1 MVWCQSS
8 QGLRVILARSL
19 SQLSHHDELTLTAA
33 LQHCSMQL
41 HTPINIFD
49 TFLCNPDT
57 RHAGA
62 ARHTQRGADGQEGRR
77 RWFLSSDERRE
88 GGINQIRE
96 SRIEDSRQLSS
107 YEQSCYISYSY
118 SYLDG
123 LRILLCRVSHL
134 PWHPAPWR

>member
-1 MVWCQSS
+1 
-8 QGLRVILARSL
+8 
-19 SQLSHHDELTLTAA
+19 
-33 LQHCSMQL
+33 MQL

-62 ARHTQRGADGQEGRR
+62 ARHTQRGADGPGGETEMVSVFRRAEGG
-77 RWFLSSDERRE
+77 RE

-107 YEQSCYISYSY
+107 YEQ
-118 SYLDG
+118 
-123 LRILLCRVSHL
+123 LLLYFLLLLL
-134 PWHPAPWR
+134 P